1 MYFYFKKKGQPI
13 EVIGSRSDDESYNSS
28 ADYYKPDSISAY
40 PGSDNMAI
48 PGLTPMPVPSV
59 PAGGYTSLAR
69 SSHQY
74 GDILPPPPNPPL
86 FGGPS
91 SSLSNSL
98 HHNINSGYSTHN
110 ARTYNTDSSYNSN
123 VYNRRPVGAASVQ
136 PLMPPPPMPPTV
148 GSIDSSESN
157 DFNSTWDMNMS
168 WSNPLDSSTVSTS
181 SYSHTPIDTPHS
193 PQHFDSD
200 AHNSDSTTLEY
211 SDHDGSLSTA
221 QDVDHRQ
228 LILPAFGIG
237 TKLGLSKGKNL

>member
-1 MYFYFKKKGQPI
+1 M
-13 EVIGSRSDDESYNSS
+13 
-28 ADYYKPDSISAY
+28 
-40 PGSDNMAI
+40 
-48 PGLTPMPVPSV
+48 
-59 PAGGYTSLAR
+59 
-69 SSHQY
+69 
-74 GDILPPPPNPPL
+74 
-86 FGGPS
+86 
-91 SSLSNSL
+91 
-98 HHNINSGYSTHN
+98 
-110 ARTYNTDSSYNSN
+110 
-123 VYNRRPVGAASVQ
+123 GAASVQ